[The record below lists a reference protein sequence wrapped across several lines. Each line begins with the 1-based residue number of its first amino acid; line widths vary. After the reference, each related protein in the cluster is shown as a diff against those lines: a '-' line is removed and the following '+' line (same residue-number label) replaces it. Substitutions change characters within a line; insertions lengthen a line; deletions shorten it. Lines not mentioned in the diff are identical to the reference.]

1 MKTFKFKTNLKCNNC
16 VAKVKSQLD
25 ITDEIQSWSID
36 LKSPDRILT
45 IKAKDEKAVASV
57 ERILAEAGY
66 LAEVYPVESYITKND
81 KTMKDVKKESDKQS
95 NTEKPGKSQKMAND
109 ETTEDDIQGASN
121 YERAES
127 DQSKGIFAQQTK
139 AYNKTMDELI
149 ENDDQNAKDNLSDY
163 MDELKEESETL
174 DDHPKPYGTTDNS
187 PDFPAEGKFTPP
199 Y

>member
-95 NTEKPGKSQKMAND
+95 KPTTIKGCGCGNTEKPGKSQKMAND
-109 ETTEDDIQGASN
+109 ETTEDDIQITNGQKVTN
-121 YERAES
+121 R
-127 DQSKGIFAQQTK
+127 KGFLPNRQRLIIKLWMSLSRMTIRTP
-139 AYNKTMDELI
+139 KT
-149 ENDDQNAKDNLSDY
+149 
-163 MDELKEESETL
+163 T
-174 DDHPKPYGTTDNS
+174 S
-187 PDFPAEGKFTPP
+187 PIIWMS
-199 Y
+199 

>member
-81 KTMKDVKKESDKQS
+81 KAMKDVKKESDKQS
-95 NTEKPGKSQKMAND
+95 KPTTIKGCGCGNTEKPGKSQITNGQKVTNRKGFLPNRQRLIIKLWMSLSRMTIRTPK
-109 ETTEDDIQGASN
+109 TT
-121 YERAES
+121 
-127 DQSKGIFAQQTK
+127 
-139 AYNKTMDELI
+139 
-149 ENDDQNAKDNLSDY
+149 
-163 MDELKEESETL
+163 
-174 DDHPKPYGTTDNS
+174 S
-187 PDFPAEGKFTPP
+187 PIIWMS
-199 Y
+199 

>member
-95 NTEKPGKSQKMAND
+95 KPTTIKGCGCGNTEKPGKSLMMRLPRTIFRELQITNGQKVTNRKGFLPNRQRLIIKLWMSLSRMTIRTPK
-109 ETTEDDIQGASN
+109 TT
-121 YERAES
+121 
-127 DQSKGIFAQQTK
+127 
-139 AYNKTMDELI
+139 
-149 ENDDQNAKDNLSDY
+149 
-163 MDELKEESETL
+163 
-174 DDHPKPYGTTDNS
+174 S
-187 PDFPAEGKFTPP
+187 PIIWMS
-199 Y
+199 